1 MMENLRPEKE
11 TINEDVR
18 NLYRSEKLKKE
29 TTHVTIKG
37 I

>member
-1 MMENLRPEKE
+1 MENLRPEKE

-29 TTHVTIKG
+29 TTKG